1 MPTAKP
7 DQSITPNDPSI
18 VSTSPL
24 SIPADDTSVPSPEAR
39 ITRVVGILEELAAA
53 TLGAT
58 FNQYRQTGG
67 DDLGPEAPAIR
78 LANLRQ
84 YVIAR
89 VGAPVVL
96 VGEAAGW
103 RGARYSGLCLCSER
117 QLISGFA
124 GIGHY
129 RCSSRHPR
137 GWSEP
142 SATVVQGVLRDGGWS
157 DRVLMLNV
165 VPTHPAGAGPHTNRR
180 PSRLEIGL
188 GAAHLRRLLDI
199 VAPHHLAAIGRI
211 AGAVVGDVPLVR
223 HPAHGG
229 ATLCRAQLGTLLG
242 DWL

>member
-1 MPTAKP
+1 MP
-7 DQSITPNDPSI
+7 SR
-18 VSTSPL
+18 
-24 SIPADDTSVPSPEAR
+24 EAR
-39 ITRVVGILEELAAA
+39 ITGVVGLLEELAAA
-53 TLGAT
+53 TIGAT
-58 FNQYRQTGG
+58 FNQYRETGG

-84 YVIAR
+84 YLTAR
-89 VGAPVVL
+89 VCAPVVL

-142 SATVVQGVLRDGGWS
+142 SATVVQGVLRQEGWS
-157 DRVLMLNV
+157 DQVLLVNV
-165 VPTHPAGAGPHTNRR
+165 VPTHPAGAEPHTNRR
-180 PSRLEIGL
+180 PSGAEIAL

-199 VAPHHLAAIGRI
+199 IAPRHLAAIGRI
-211 AGAVVGDVPLVR
+211 AGAVAGDVPMVR

-229 ATLCRAQLGTLLG
+229 ALLCREQLGTLLG
-242 DWL
+242 GWL